1 MPRFFLHI
9 RDGDFLIEDE
19 EGGIFPNV
27 EAACREAVLAAREIL
42 ASKLHG
48 GEEVNGQIFEITDE
62 NNVVRA
68 TFPLRDVLKLK

>member
-9 RDGDFLIEDE
+9 RDGTVLVEDE
-19 EGGIFPNV
+19 EGSDFPNV

-42 ASKLHG
+42 ASKLVA
-48 GEEVNGQIFEITDE
+48 GEEVDGQTFEITDE
-62 NNVVRA
+62 NHVVRA